1 MSKRKAKHRKP
12 KRPTTDR
19 ERRQSAV
26 EAMTARLR
34 EPTALDDP
42 FSGIPPAL
50 MDVAIAVGRVRAKPW
65 HWNPGREVGRG
76 EEKVYVQPSPEI
88 GVRDTRGTGWTS
100 AHAGTVS
107 DPLVQPEDALA
118 NHAQLT
124 ADEREVF
131 RLQGERL
138 TQQEIANRL
147 GTTRA
152 RVRGLQATAWRKLA
166 EVGEALRQL
175 GTAQGGEA

>member
-50 MDVAIAVGRVRAKPW
+50 MDVAIAVGRVKAKPW
-65 HWNPGREVGRG
+65 HWTSGQRDSKGDWHYLDAEFG
-76 EEKVYVQPSPEI
+76 I
-88 GVRDTRGTGWTS
+88 RDTRGTGWTS

-107 DPLVQPEDALA
+107 DPLMQPEDALA
-118 NHAQLT
+118 NRAMLT

-138 TQQEIANRL
+138 TQQEIANKL

-152 RVRGLQATAWRKLA
+152 RVRGIQVTAWRKLA